1 MHSWHVLESLLCC
14 FQTEEC
20 MTVLKKLSSAEA
32 ECVVERLTSWA
43 RLQLEDKVHISDEV
57 RRRKMLVYVK
67 CIQIASRR
75 LHKGYHTVHEDIL
88 Y

>member
-1 MHSWHVLESLLCC
+1 MLINLKYKTTVFIFILHFLCILGMLVGSLLCC

-20 MTVLKKLSSAEA
+20 VTVLKNLSSAEA

-57 RRRKMLVYVK
+57 RRVRTVK
-67 CIQIASRR
+67 AC
-75 LHKGYHTVHEDIL
+75 V
-88 Y
+88 